1 MSQSQAV
8 RGGTRGAYKGQ
19 PGPQAVGAT
28 EPWGS
33 RAPAGVGE
41 AGPWEA
47 RQRGGEEPSMAA
59 YSRAGLQDTPGTGQG
74 GPSHSGRRA
83 EREAVAGP
91 GGWGSRSRQG
101 VPDNRGWGALGRRTL
116 GDIRDFQLSP
126 AHQPPWGFTRILEI
140 QPHRALTSALTESG
154 MRGFQ

>member
-1 MSQSQAV
+1 MSQSQEV
-8 RGGTRGAYKGQ
+8 SSGTWGAHRGQ
-19 PGPQAVGAT
+19 PGPRAVGAT

-33 RAPAGVGE
+33 RAQHGWVKQDHERPGRGE
-41 AGPWEA
+41 A
-47 RQRGGEEPSMAA
+47 EEPSMAA
-59 YSRAGLQDTPGTGQG
+59 YCRAGLQDILGTGQG
-74 GPSHSGRRA
+74 GPSYSSRRA

-101 VPDNRGWGALGRRTL
+101 LPDNRGWGALGHRTL

-126 AHQPPWGFTRILEI
+126 AHQPPWGFIRILEI
-140 QPHRALTSALTESG
+140 QPHRALTSVLTESG